1 MDELNRLQ
9 GIAHEYRKS
18 VDAYERRTG
27 RAGQTVDNLGS
38 GEEREKF
45 AKMDADLDA
54 VERTIQSQYAMR
66 KAAEDRVRELEARL
80 AEPTLRAK
88 AVESKQA
95 LDPNSSEFAA
105 RWLMAHATKNEAEI
119 RELSVGSTT
128 NAAVPTDMER
138 RIVERMHQ
146 SSVLR
151 QLAKRS
157 VIDSSRTIRIESTL
171 PTAALVAEG
180 GTITP
185 ADPAYDTV
193 SVTPY
198 KYVAATTMTKEFIED
213 SIGTSGIG
221 TALQYVTD
229 RLGVALAKKM
239 DEAFTIGSGSSQP
252 QGIGDVTS
260 TSWATTNSGRIIN
273 QGVQLAEDAVATAI
287 TGDNIIDCIHAVGPQ
302 YRNSPRFQILT
313 SDTVL
318 KTVRKIKTTAS
329 GGDYVWKLSE
339 TGGLSQGYPGT
350 IYGIPYQIGEYIA
363 TTQVGATGANARGNA
378 YFIVGHWD
386 YFEIF
391 DRAGIESMIDPYTAA
406 ATQKSTMYVWA
417 RTDSKI
423 MLPEAFAAIYGDND
437 GV

>member
-119 RELSVGSTT
+119 RELTTSTT
-128 NAAVPTDMER
+128 NSAVPTDMER
-138 RIVERMHQ
+138 RIVERMYQ
-146 SSVLR
+146 ASILR
-151 QLAKRS
+151 QLAKVS
-157 VIDSSRTIRIESTL
+157 TIDSKRTIRIENAL
-171 PTAALVAEG
+171 PTAALVTEG
-180 GTITP
+180 NAATLS
-185 ADPAYDTV
+185 DPSYSTV

-198 KYVAATTMTKEFIED
+198 KYVAATTMTKEFMED
-213 SIGTSGIG
+213 SIGSAGIG

-239 DEAFTIGSGSSQP
+239 DEAFTVGTNTNEP

-260 TSWATTNSGRIIN
+260 TAWATTNSGRIIN
-273 QGVQLAEDAVATAI
+273 QGVQLAEDKLPADI
-287 TGDNIIDCIHAVGPQ
+287 TGDNIIDCIHAVPPQ
-302 YRNSPRFQILT
+302 YRNSPRFRILT
-313 SDTVL
+313 SDAAI
-318 KTVRKIKTTAS
+318 KAIRKIKTTS
-329 GGDYVWKLSE
+329 TGGDYVWKLSE
-339 TGGLSQGYPGT
+339 TGGLSQGSPGS
-350 IYGIPYQIGEYIA
+350 IYGIPYTIGEYVA
-363 TTQVGATGANARGNA
+363 TTQSGSTTADVRGNA
-378 YFIVGHWD
+378 YFVVGHWD

-391 DRAGIESMIDPYTAA
+391 DRAGIESMIDPYSAA
-406 ATQKSTMYVWA
+406 ANQKSTVYVWA

-423 MLPEAFAAIYGDND
+423 MLPEAFAAIYGLNAA
-437 GV
+437 